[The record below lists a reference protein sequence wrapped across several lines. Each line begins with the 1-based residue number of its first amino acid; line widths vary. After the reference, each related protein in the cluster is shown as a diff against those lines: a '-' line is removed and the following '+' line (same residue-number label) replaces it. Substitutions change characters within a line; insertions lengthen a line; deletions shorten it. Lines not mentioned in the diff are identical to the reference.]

1 MAVIVYGSRAFVS
14 LFIKGEELGL
24 LLPSALS
31 KAAKKEAAETR
42 CTIIGIMLL
51 GVCRELAEQHTCH
64 TKRAEAVA

>member
-1 MAVIVYGSRAFVS
+1 MAAGHSCHYSSRVRS
-14 LFIKGEELGL
+14 GT
-24 LLPSALS
+24 PSSISSLS